1 MFPAAKLYKLTA
13 LSSNCGIFVFK
24 YDTMSQ
30 LISMAGSNSSTS
42 INYKLVQFTEGLI
55 DGHSINS
62 RDMAGIEI
70 PMYSADLEK
79 ERGIPEV
86 ITDLHRALKTA
97 DGLILSTNEH
107 NGYPSSFTKNLLDWL
122 SRKERNFLGDCPVL
136 LMSTSPGRGAAKSSR
151 NAVED
156 LLQRF
161 GARVVSR
168 FSLPSFNHTFEEGK
182 GIIDEPLRK
191 EHAKALEDFLTAIP

>member
-1 MFPAAKLYKLTA
+1 
-13 LSSNCGIFVFK
+13 
-24 YDTMSQ
+24 
-30 LISMAGSNSSTS
+30 
-42 INYKLVQFTEGLI
+42 
-55 DGHSINS
+55 
-62 RDMAGIEI
+62 MAGIEI

-86 ITDLHRALKTA
+86 ITDLHAALKTT

-107 NGYPSSFTKNLLDWL
+107 NGYPSAFTKNLLDWL

-136 LMSTSPGRGAAKSSR
+136 LMSASTGRGAAMSSR

-168 FSLPSFNHTFEEGK
+168 FSLPSFNHTFEDGK
-182 GIIDEPLRK
+182 GITDEKLRNQ
-191 EHAKALEDFLTAIP
+191 HAKALQDFLKAVA